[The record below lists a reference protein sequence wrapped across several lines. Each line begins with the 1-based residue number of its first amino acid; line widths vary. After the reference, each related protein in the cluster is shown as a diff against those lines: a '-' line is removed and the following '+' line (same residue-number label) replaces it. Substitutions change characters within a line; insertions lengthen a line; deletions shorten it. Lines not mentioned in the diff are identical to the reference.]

1 MNLKNKSEKVNIIGL
16 HYLSGVLTEI
26 ELEEI
31 KIRLAE
37 VDITLVLNDRSGLFY
52 NSIEELTNV
61 FSVVLSGITL
71 TNLISG
77 IIPNVAWDCVKGS
90 ITQIYK
96 KVNGKKYNKI
106 NSSGI
111 EERTISIGVE
121 AKLET
126 KEFNF
131 RFDNISS
138 EQTFLSAL
146 DRILVF
152 LNEQKE
158 EKLENILVT
167 KEYVVT
173 YSEDKEIWI
182 EKNFDV
188 IIDEKIE
195 KQKMRDSDS

>member
-106 NSSGI
+106 NSNGI

-182 EKNFDV
+182 EKDFDV